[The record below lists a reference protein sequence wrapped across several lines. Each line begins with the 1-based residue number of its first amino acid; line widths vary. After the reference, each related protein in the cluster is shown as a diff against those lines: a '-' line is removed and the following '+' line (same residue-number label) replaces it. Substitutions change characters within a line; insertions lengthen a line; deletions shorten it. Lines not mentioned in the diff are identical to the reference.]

1 MRKTRWILVVV
12 VLAAI
17 GGGAYLYLHN
27 KNLAS
32 QQANYQTATVTQ
44 GSIAETV
51 STSGSVRSENSAEVD
66 WQTSGQVS
74 TLDVQVGQSVQ
85 SGQEL
90 AKLDPNTVSSS
101 VLNAQQTLV
110 TAQNNLQNLQQ
121 STLTTAQAEQAV
133 ANAQSQLKT
142 DQDTLSG
149 LQRPTNG
156 NAISIAQ
163 YQADLELAQLKL
175 QKLQETYGRTD
186 INPTNKVKANKVL
199 KITAAEQAVQTAQYN
214 LNWAEGHATNTA
226 IAVAQGNVAVDQSN
240 LADAQRTYDQVKNGV
255 QQQNIAAAQ
264 AAVQAAQ
271 ATVNE
276 INLTAP
282 ISGTVTELDTQPGS
296 VVAAGTVGARID
308 NLSSLY
314 VDVVVSEVD
323 INKIKVGQPVQLTF
337 TAVPNKTYNGK
348 VTSVG
353 TVGTSTSGVVNF
365 PVTVQVTSADAQVK
379 PGMSAIVNIIEAQDS
394 NVLLVPNSAIQT
406 FGGRSTVTVLYQ
418 GQLIPVQVTV
428 GLTNNTTS
436 EITSSQL
443 KAGDVVVLNS
453 ATGTTGS
460 SSRGGF
466 GGPGGGGVRF
476 RGVP

>member
-17 GGGAYLYLHN
+17 AGGAYLYLHN

-32 QQANYQTATVTQ
+32 QQSNYQTATVTQ
-44 GSIAETV
+44 GSIADTV
-51 STSGSVRSENSAEVD
+51 STSGSVRSENTAEVD

-74 TLDVQVGQSVQ
+74 TMDVQVGQSVQ
-85 SGQEL
+85 SGQIL

-121 STLTTAQAEQAV
+121 STLTTAQAEQTL

-142 DQDTLSG
+142 DQETLSG

-156 NAISIAQ
+156 NAITIAQ
-163 YQADLELAQLKL
+163 YKADLELAQLKL
-175 QKLQETYGRTD
+175 QKLQETYGKTD

-199 KITAAEQAVQTAQYN
+199 KITAAEQAVKTAQYN
-214 LNWAEGHATNTA
+214 LNWAEGHATNTSV
-226 IAVAQGNVAVDQSN
+226 AVAQGNVSVDQSN
-240 LADAQRTYDQVKNGV
+240 VADAQRTYDQVKNGV
-255 QQQNIAAAQ
+255 QQQNIAAAK
-264 AAVQAAQ
+264 AAVDAAQ

-282 ISGTVTELDTQPGS
+282 ISGTVTEVDTQPGA
-296 VVAAGTVGARID
+296 VVASGTVGARID
-308 NLSSLY
+308 NLSSLF

-337 TAVPNKTYNGK
+337 TAVSNKTYNGK

-365 PVTVQVTSADAQVK
+365 PVTVQITSADAQVK
-379 PGMSAIVNIIEAQDS
+379 PGMSAIVNIVVAQAS

-406 FGGRSTVTVLYQ
+406 SAGRSTVTVLYQ

-443 KAGDVVVLNS
+443 KAGDVVVLS
-453 ATGTTGS
+453 STTGTTSS

-466 GGPGGGGVRF
+466 GGGGGVRF